1 MVHPVSALYYAL
13 GCRSQFPL
21 LLDHQ
26 KAMVHICGIAL
37 IVANAE
43 ALLLDVLDDPLKR
56 RLLFVDLPIVL
67 TVEYMGFF
75 EIRPWDE

>member
-1 MVHPVSALYYAL
+1 
-13 GCRSQFPL
+13 
-21 LLDHQ
+21 
-26 KAMVHICGIAL
+26 MVHICGIAL

-43 ALLLDVLDDPLKR
+43 ALLLDVLDNPLKQ

-75 EIRPWDE
+75 KS